1 MRLPIRARLTVW
13 YVVLLAMIVGGVGA
27 FLVLRLR
34 ADLTDSV
41 DGALSPA
48 ADQIALGFRAEGRP
62 EAHDVSATV
71 LSGDR
76 AASQVL
82 DGGGRIVASY
92 GDAVSRRP
100 ILGAAELQRV
110 LRGARVERT
119 ADLGPGEARF
129 RLAARSIVR
138 GGRSYAVVATQSMVG
153 VDRSVHRLLVLL
165 LIAGP
170 AALLATAAGGWWL
183 ARRALAPVQ
192 RLTTQAQDIGMQRL
206 DERLAVPPTRDE
218 LARLATTLN
227 TMLARIEHGVDEQQ
241 RLIADASHELRSPLA
256 AMRTELDVSLRADA
270 LPPAARAVVESTR
283 DEVDRLSRM
292 VDDLLT
298 LAGAD
303 EGGLDAA
310 LETVDLMD
318 VAAAVVGAL
327 EPLAR
332 SRSIGLR
339 LEGAP
344 APGRADGRLLR
355 QALGNLVDN
364 AIKYSPPGATV
375 LVRTAAD
382 GDETWVRVE
391 DDGPGVPPELRERVF
406 DRFFRLDASRT
417 RATGGSGLGLAIARE
432 IARAHHGRV
441 WVEPR
446 PGGGSAFCLTVPR

>member
-1 MRLPIRARLTVW
+1 M
-13 YVVLLAMIVGGVGA
+13 
-27 FLVLRLR
+27 
-34 ADLTDSV
+34 
-41 DGALSPA
+41 A
-48 ADQIALGFRAEGRP
+48 A
-62 EAHDVSATV
+62 
-71 LSGDR
+71 
-76 AASQVL
+76 
-82 DGGGRIVASY
+82 
-92 GDAVSRRP
+92 
-100 ILGAAELQRV
+100 
-110 LRGARVERT
+110 
-119 ADLGPGEARF
+119 
-129 RLAARSIVR
+129 
-138 GGRSYAVVATQSMVG
+138 

-165 LIAGP
+165 LIACP

-270 LPPAARAVVESTR
+270 LPPTARAVLESTR
-283 DEVDRLSRM
+283 EEVVRLSRM

-310 LETVDLMD
+310 LETVDVTD
-318 VAAAVVGAL
+318 VAAAVIGAL

-344 APGRADGRLLR
+344 AMGRADGRLLR

-375 LVRTAAD
+375 LVRTAAN
-382 GDETWVRVE
+382 GHETWVRV
-391 DDGPGVPPELRERVF
+391 DDEGPGVPPELRERVF
-406 DRFFRLDASRT
+406 DRFFRLDPSRT

-432 IARAHHGRV
+432 IAWAHDGRV

-446 PGGGSAFCLTVPR
+446 AGGGSTFCLTVPR

>member
-1 MRLPIRARLTVW
+1 VRLRIRTRLTLW
-13 YVVLLAMIVGGVGA
+13 YVVLLAVIIGAVGA

-34 ADLTDSV
+34 TDLTDAV
-41 DGALSPA
+41 DGALKPA

-71 LSGDR
+71 LSGER

-82 DGGGRIVASY
+82 DQRGRIVAVW

-100 ILGAAELQRV
+100 ILGPAELQRV

-119 ADLGPGEARF
+119 ADLGRPDARF
-129 RLAARSIVR
+129 RLAARPILR
-138 GGRSYAVVATQSMVG
+138 GGRSYAVVAAQSMAA

-165 LIAGP
+165 LIACP

-256 AMRTELDVSLRADA
+256 AMRTELEVSLRADA
-270 LPPAARAVVESTR
+270 LPPTARAVLESTR
-283 DEVDRLSRM
+283 EEVVRLSRM

-310 LETVDLMD
+310 LETVDVTD
-318 VAAAVVGAL
+318 VAAAVIGAL

-344 APGRADGRLLR
+344 AMGRADGRLLR

-375 LVRTAAD
+375 LVRTAAN
-382 GDETWVRVE
+382 GHETWVRVE
-391 DDGPGVPPELRERVF
+391 DEGPGVPPELRERVF
-406 DRFFRLDASRT
+406 DRFFRLDPSRT

-432 IARAHHGRV
+432 IAWAHDGRV

-446 PGGGSAFCLTVPR
+446 AGGGSTFCLTVPR